1 MNKLHKFIFVICLL
15 TITFLS
21 KSYAQTLGGATM
33 TNDLVITLSGELS
46 SSRFFASYKD
56 VPFKSEMK
64 AQSFWA
70 TTSDNIIAF
79 EFSKDSAH
87 PNGVFITL
95 RRQYAPASW
104 TLVDWNKY
112 LQSKSAYFKSLFN
125 KINNE

>member
-1 MNKLHKFIFVICLL
+1 MDKQHKFLFVAFLLMFSIC
-15 TITFLS
+15 S
-21 KSYAQTLGGATM
+21 NSYAQSVGGATM

-70 TTSDNIIAF
+70 TTSDNLIAF
-79 EFSKDSAH
+79 EFSKDTAY

-95 RRQYAPASW
+95 RKQYAPATW
-104 TLVDWNKY
+104 TLVDWNNY
-112 LQSKSAYFKSLFN
+112 LQSKSVYFKSLFN